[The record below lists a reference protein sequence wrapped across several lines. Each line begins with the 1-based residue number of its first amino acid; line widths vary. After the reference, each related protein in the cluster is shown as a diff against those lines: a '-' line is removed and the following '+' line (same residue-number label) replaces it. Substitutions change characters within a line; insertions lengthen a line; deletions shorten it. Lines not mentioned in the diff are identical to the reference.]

1 MFPFLFPPSL
11 SVSGPGPAP
20 TPGPKSETRILPRSP
35 YKPAKSPA
43 KLTTELTKNFPHI
56 YE

>member
-20 TPGPKSETRILPRSP
+20 TPGPKSETKILPRSP
-35 YKPAKSPA
+35 YKPAKAPA
-43 KLTTELTKNFPHI
+43 N
-56 YE
+56 